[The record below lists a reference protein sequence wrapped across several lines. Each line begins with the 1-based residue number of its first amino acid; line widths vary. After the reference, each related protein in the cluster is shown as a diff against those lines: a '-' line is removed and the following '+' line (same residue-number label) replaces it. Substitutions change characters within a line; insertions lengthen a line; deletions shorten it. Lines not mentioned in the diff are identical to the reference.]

1 MPSLSEDKRVDNAAI
16 ISGYSARLAF
26 AQSSVALNDG
36 LKAGR
41 CVSKAR
47 WFSSDEAARQCG
59 LSNNGFVAR
68 LPAPVKEAGAW
79 VSELITEA
87 LTHAGLDKHSL
98 SGENVR
104 VYLTGL
110 GPRVDV
116 IDYLA
121 FYDHNDVEDV
131 TLTRS
136 VQNLHVANMSQDKLA
151 HHVATAFD
159 LKYLPPNLH
168 CTSNSSLAA
177 VHLGIQAIESGN
189 VGVVMVVNCSLITT
203 QDISFLTSQGMLGDG
218 NVQPFGANGQ
228 GVLFA
233 EGGCVMLLES
243 ARHRHA
249 RQMPDGVRLTSV
261 YTQTS
266 AGRSNDGAQLSA
278 NLLKVMNKA
287 LEQADIC
294 CGDLAAIIPHGNGS
308 EASDKAE
315 ALALASFPGEST
327 VPVLAYKGQIGYTST
342 GSGIVDLIIGH
353 QALCQKTLISPVGN
367 GPIRENVAPYVLLNQ
382 GQIPHNQRHLL
393 KVGLGVDGSVIGVV
407 MSENAAAS

>member
-16 ISGYSARLAF
+16 ISGYSACLAF
-26 AQSSVALNDG
+26 AQSSDALTDG

-41 CVSKAR
+41 CVRKAR
-47 WFSSDEAARQCG
+47 WFSSDDAARQCG

-68 LPAPVKEAGAW
+68 LPEPVKDIGQW
-79 VSELITEA
+79 VSDLILTA
-87 LTHAGLDKHSL
+87 LAHAGLEKHSL
-98 SGENVR
+98 TGENVR

-116 IDYLA
+116 SDYLA
-121 FYDHNDVEDV
+121 FYDHNDIEDV

-151 HHVATAFD
+151 HHVATTFD
-159 LKYLPPNLH
+159 LKHLPPNLH

-177 VHLGIQAIESGN
+177 VHLGIQAIESGHID
-189 VGVVMVVNCSLITT
+189 VVMVVNCSLITT
-203 QDISFLTSQGMLGDG
+203 QDISFLTSQGMLGGDT
-218 NVQPFGANGQ
+218 VQPFGASGQ

-233 EGGCVMLLES
+233 EGGCAMLLES

-287 LEQADIC
+287 LEQADIL
-294 CGDLAAIIPHGNGS
+294 CGDLAAIIPHGNGA

-315 ALALASFPGEST
+315 ALALASFHGESP
-327 VPVLAYKGQIGYTST
+327 VPVLAYKGQIGYTPT

-353 QALCQKTLISPVGN
+353 QALCQKTLLSPAGT
-367 GPIRENVAPYVLLNQ
+367 GPIRENVAPCVVLNQ
-382 GQIPHNQRHLL
+382 GQITHNKRHLL
-393 KVGLGVDGSVIGVV
+393 KVGLGVDGSVMGVV
-407 MSENAAAS
+407 MSESDTAS